1 MSLLKVNE
9 VQNYNGSSLALTA
22 STVSTSAQL
31 NTGGNISVTGSINV
45 SDDSTTRSNLG
56 LGSMATQNANAV
68 AITGGTIS
76 GITAYPGR
84 NRLINGSFQI
94 AQRNTSFSG
103 GTDNADDTYTLDR
116 WYVLSEGNDSID
128 VTQQSDSPDS
138 NGKSIRLDVETTG
151 EKFGIAQIIEG
162 QNCIGAIGNTCTL
175 SFYAKVSNVRIDT
188 VKAAIIAWSGTEDTV
203 TSDIISAWNADGTTP
218 TLIANATF
226 ENTPADLSV
235 TASWARYEL
244 SANIDTASTKN
255 IIIFI
260 WSDDATNAQAGDL
273 LYLTNVQF
281 EAATS
286 VATPFEHRPISV
298 ELSLCQRYCQKSYDL
313 STAPGT
319 DVSSTYLGLH
329 FSNGISDG
337 QTSQN
342 VPFTIH
348 VNPRMRSQPTF
359 YYYSV
364 EGTVNRYNTFTGG
377 GMSRSETSSAL
388 SASYRGESKV
398 SGYAGPG
405 AGNSYGFCYLLTSEL

>member
-1 MSLLKVNE
+1 MAGEIQLNSVT
-9 VQNYNGSSLALTA
+9 LATE
-22 STVSTSAQL
+22 SGGIITVSNVDSAT
-31 NTGGNISVTGSINV
+31 NRT
-45 SDDSTTRSNLG
+45 NLG

-76 GITAYPGR
+76 GVTAYPGR

-116 WYVLSEGNDSID
+116 WYVLSEGSDSID

-175 SFYAKVSNVRIDT
+175 SFYAKVSNARIDT

-235 TASWARYEL
+235 TTSWARYEL

-260 WSDDATNAQAGDL
+260 WSDDATNPQAGDF
-273 LYLTNVQF
+273 LYLTNLQF

-286 VATPFEHRPISV
+286 VATPFEHRPIGT
-298 ELSLCQRYCQKSYDL
+298 ELALCQRYYYKNIASGSNRFQFDEYVVSGSIFPVTNLMHPVEMRALPTMTKIGTWSSGNLNL
-313 STAPGT
+313 STLSFGATTLLTRLQIDANGT
-319 DVSSTYLGLH
+319 GRGYA
-329 FSNGISDG
+329 FPQDG
-337 QTSQN
+337 
-342 VPFTIH
+342 
-348 VNPRMRSQPTF
+348 
-359 YYYSV
+359 
-364 EGTVNRYNTFTGG
+364 EGF
-377 GMSRSETSSAL
+377 
-388 SASYRGESKV
+388 SAS
-398 SGYAGPG
+398 A
-405 AGNSYGFCYLLTSEL
+405 EL

>member
-1 MSLLKVNE
+1 MAGEIQLNSVT
-9 VQNYNGSSLALTA
+9 LATE
-22 STVSTSAQL
+22 SGGIITVSNVDSAT
-31 NTGGNISVTGSINV
+31 NRT
-45 SDDSTTRSNLG
+45 NLG

-76 GITAYPGR
+76 GVTAYPGR

-175 SFYAKVSNVRIDT
+175 SFYAKVSNARIDT

-235 TASWARYEL
+235 TTSWARYEL

-260 WSDDATNAQAGDL
+260 WSDDATNPQAGDF
-273 LYLTNVQF
+273 LYLTNLQF

-298 ELSLCQRYCQKSYDL
+298 ELSLAQRYYQQIDFNWTNGGVYTGNGWYFTNIPFITQMRANPTLTASDYKSNTGNAITIQYGA
-313 STAPGT
+313 STINGWTLVDA
-319 DVSSTYLGLH
+319 STNQVTVRGG
-329 FSNGISDG
+329 N
-337 QTSQN
+337 TS
-342 VPFTIH
+342 V
-348 VNPRMRSQPTF
+348 
-359 YYYSV
+359 YYYIQ
-364 EGTVNRYNTFTGG
+364 GR
-377 GMSRSETSSAL
+377 AKL
-388 SASYRGESKV
+388 SA
-398 SGYAGPG
+398 
-405 AGNSYGFCYLLTSEL
+405 EL

>member
-1 MSLLKVNE
+1 MSLLKTNE
-9 VQNYNGSSLALTA
+9 IQNYNGSSLTLTA

-31 NTGGNISVTGSINV
+31 NTGGNISVTGSLNV

-56 LGSMATQNANAV
+56 LGSIATQAADNV

-175 SFYAKVSNVRIDT
+175 SFYAKVSNARIDT

-235 TASWARYEL
+235 TTSWARYEL

-260 WSDDATNAQAGDL
+260 WSDDATNPQAGDF
-273 LYLTNVQF
+273 LYLTNLQF

-286 VATPFEHRPISV
+286 VATPFEHRPIGT
-298 ELSLCQRYCQKSYDL
+298 ELALCQRYYYKNIASGSNRFQFDEYVVSGSIFPVTNLMHPVEMRALPTMTKIGTWSSGNLNL
-313 STAPGT
+313 STLSFGATTLLTRLQIDANGT
-319 DVSSTYLGLH
+319 GRGYA
-329 FSNGISDG
+329 FPQDG
-337 QTSQN
+337 
-342 VPFTIH
+342 
-348 VNPRMRSQPTF
+348 
-359 YYYSV
+359 
-364 EGTVNRYNTFTGG
+364 EGF
-377 GMSRSETSSAL
+377 
-388 SASYRGESKV
+388 SAS
-398 SGYAGPG
+398 A
-405 AGNSYGFCYLLTSEL
+405 EL

>member
-1 MSLLKVNE
+1 MSKLKVNE
-9 VQNYNGSSLALTA
+9 VQNFNGSSLTLTA

-31 NTGGNISVTGSINV
+31 NTGGNISVTGSLNV
-45 SDDSTTRSNLG
+45 SDDSTTRTNLG
-56 LGSMATQNANAV
+56 LGTIAIQAADSV
-68 AITGGTIS
+68 AITGGTIT
-76 GITAYPGR
+76 GGTITNSVIVPTSPFSFR
-84 NRLINGSFQI
+84 NRFINGNQVI
-94 AQRNTSFSG
+94 DQRNNGSA
-103 GTDNADDTYTLDR
+103 GTASVGTITYATDR
-116 WYVLSEGNDSID
+116 WYIYSVGATCGYQRVAGPNTADFAIQITPASSNTNSIVAQRIENLNCLDLSGQSVTISGKAFID
-128 VTQQSDSPDS
+128 NASGVTFNTNVYVASSANS
-138 NGKSIRLDVETTG
+138 SYGSLVSFSSTLTS
-151 EKFGIAQIIEG
+151 G
-162 QNCIGAIGNTCTL
+162 QYVN
-175 SFYAKVSNVRIDT
+175 F
-188 VKAAIIAWSGTEDTV
+188 SGTV
-203 TSDIISAWNADGTTP
+203 TLG
-218 TLIANATF
+218 ANAINGIEVDF
-226 ENTPADLSV
+226 SF
-235 TASWARYEL
+235 L
-244 SANIDTASTKN
+244 SA
-255 IIIFI
+255 
-260 WSDDATNAQAGDL
+260 AGKTIK
-273 LYLTNVQF
+273 LTNLQL
-281 EAATS
+281 EIGT
-286 VATPFEHRPISV
+286 VATPFEHRPIGV

-313 STAPGT
+313 GTAPGT

>member
-1 MSLLKVNE
+1 MSLLKTNE
-9 VQNYNGSSLALTA
+9 IQNYNGSSLTLTA

-31 NTGGNISVTGSINV
+31 NTGGNISVTGSLNV
-45 SDDSTTRSNLG
+45 SDDSTTRTNLG
-56 LGSMATQNANAV
+56 LGTIATQAADNV
-68 AITGGTIS
+68 AITGGNIS

-175 SFYAKVSNVRIDT
+175 SFYAKVSNARIDT

-235 TASWARYEL
+235 TTSWARYEL

-260 WSDDATNAQAGDL
+260 WSNDATNPQAGDF
-273 LYLTNVQF
+273 LYLTNIQF

-286 VATPFEHRPISV
+286 VATPFEHRPYGV
-298 ELSLCQRYCQKSYDL
+298 ELALCQRYYEKLTVNIGSDDPNPQGFGRTNWFFKVTKRASPTVTL
-313 STAPGT
+313 AAGSQITAGSIGT
-319 DVSSTYLGLH
+319 DGYFAYRAGAYVEITIGSTL
-329 FSNGISDG
+329 
-337 QTSQN
+337 
-342 VPFTIH
+342 
-348 VNPRMRSQPTF
+348 
-359 YYYSV
+359 
-364 EGTVNRYNTFTGG
+364 E
-377 GMSRSETSSAL
+377 
-388 SASYRGESKV
+388 
-398 SGYAGPG
+398 
-405 AGNSYGFCYLLTSEL
+405 SEL

>member
-1 MSLLKVNE
+1 MAEIQLS
-9 VQNYNGSSLALTA
+9 GTTALTE
-22 STVSTSAQL
+22 SGGEITLNNVNSAT
-31 NTGGNISVTGSINV
+31 NRT
-45 SDDSTTRSNLG
+45 NLG
-56 LGSMATQNANAV
+56 LGSMATQNV
-68 AITGGTIS
+68 DGFS
-76 GITAYPGR
+76 GR
-84 NRLINGSFQI
+84 NRIINGSFRV

-175 SFYAKVSNVRIDT
+175 SFYAKVSNARIDT

-235 TASWARYEL
+235 TTSWARYEI
-244 SANIDTASTKN
+244 SANVDTANTKN

-260 WSDDATNAQAGDL
+260 WSDDASNPQAGDF

-286 VATPFEHRPISV
+286 VATLFEHRTISV
-298 ELSLCQRYCQKSYDL
+298 ELSLCHRYYQYIDDNTTWLTGSAGG
-313 STAPGT
+313 TATTASSIFNVRIPLYVPLRSSPSLNPINGIQVDT
-319 DVSSTYLGLH
+319 DTYLGVT
-329 FSNGISDG
+329 NI
-337 QTSQN
+337 T
-342 VPFTIH
+342 P
-348 VNPRMRSQPTF
+348 
-359 YYYSV
+359 SV
-364 EGTVNRYNTFTGG
+364 SGNSTTNNLSLSFTG
-377 GMSRSETSSAL
+377 L
-388 SASYRGESKV
+388 NASLQDNRI
-398 SGYAGPG
+398 AHFLPTT
-405 AGNSYGFCYLLTSEL
+405 NLTFDAEL

>member
-1 MSLLKVNE
+1 MAGE
-9 VQNYNGSSLALTA
+9 I
-22 STVSTSAQL
+22 QL
-31 NTGGNISVTGSINV
+31 N
-45 SDDSTTRSNLG
+45 STTMATESSGTITLSNVDSATNRTNLG

-76 GITAYPGR
+76 GVTAYPGR

-162 QNCIGAIGNTCTL
+162 QNCNGAIGNTCTL
-175 SFYAKVSNVRIDT
+175 SFYAKVSNARIDT

-235 TASWARYEL
+235 TTSWARYEL

-260 WSDDATNAQAGDL
+260 WSDDATNPQAGDF
-273 LYLTNVQF
+273 LYLTNIQF

-286 VATPFEHRPISV
+286 VATPFEHRPIGT
-298 ELSLCQRYCQKSYDL
+298 ELALCQRYYQVFDY
-313 STAPGT
+313 TG
-319 DVSSTYLGLH
+319 VFG
-329 FSNGISDG
+329 FG
-337 QTSQN
+337 
-342 VPFTIH
+342 VPAF
-348 VNPRMRSQPTF
+348 R
-359 YYYSV
+359 
-364 EGTVNRYNTFTGG
+364 GG
-377 GMSRSETSSAL
+377 GANNVIFGFKLNAPMRANPTVTASGTYTIVGNGNNEGFSSPVYYASTLESVVLIKTGITSSV
-388 SASYRGESKV
+388 SAFYAHLVENGTSK
-398 SGYAGPG
+398 
-405 AGNSYGFCYLLTSEL
+405 SEFSAEL

>member
-1 MSLLKVNE
+1 MSLLKTNE
-9 VQNYNGSSLALTA
+9 IQNYNGSSLTLTA

-31 NTGGNISVTGSINV
+31 NTGGNISVTGSLNV
-45 SDDSTTRSNLG
+45 SDDSTTRTNLG
-56 LGSMATQNANAV
+56 LGTIATQAADNV

-175 SFYAKVSNVRIDT
+175 SFYAKVSNARIDT

-235 TASWARYEL
+235 TTSWARYEL

-260 WSDDATNAQAGDL
+260 WSDDATNPQAGDF
-273 LYLTNVQF
+273 LYLTNIQF

-298 ELSLCQRYCQKSYDL
+298 ELSLAQRYYQNYIS
-313 STAPGT
+313 SNGTQVPGT
-319 DVSSTYLGLH
+319 GVWRSGTRFDCNFVLP
-329 FSNGISDG
+329 
-337 QTSQN
+337 
-342 VPFTIH
+342 V
-348 VNPRMRSQPTF
+348 VMRSTPDIVAITNLANLNV
-359 YYYSV
+359 YS
-364 EGTVNRYNTFTGG
+364 GASGASATGIALNG
-377 GMSRSETSSAL
+377 ATSAICGLNVTSS
-388 SASYRGESKV
+388 G
-398 SGYAGPG
+398 GT
-405 AGNSYGFCYLLTSEL
+405 AGNGGYMQPSGASAGFSLEAEL

>member
-1 MSLLKVNE
+1 MSLLKTNE
-9 VQNYNGSSLALTA
+9 IQNYNGSSLTLTA

-31 NTGGNISVTGSINV
+31 NTGGNISVTGSLNV
-45 SDDSTTRSNLG
+45 SDDSTTRTNLG
-56 LGSMATQNANAV
+56 LGTIATQAADNV
-68 AITGGTIS
+68 AITGGNIS

-175 SFYAKVSNVRIDT
+175 SFYAKVSNARIDT

-235 TASWARYEL
+235 TTSWARYEL

-260 WSDDATNAQAGDL
+260 WSDDATNPQAGDF
-273 LYLTNVQF
+273 LYLTNIQF

-286 VATPFEHRPISV
+286 VATPFEHRPIGT
-298 ELSLCQRYCQKSYDL
+298 ELALCQRYFETNRGDGWDQLATGMNTGVYYNNNAFSLNTFFSFPIQFNTVKRASPSVKIYATYSGNVDKV
-313 STAPGT
+313 ST
-319 DVSSTYLGLH
+319 
-329 FSNGISDG
+329 N
-337 QTSQN
+337 
-342 VPFTIH
+342 
-348 VNPRMRSQPTF
+348 
-359 YYYSV
+359 
-364 EGTVNRYNTFTGG
+364 YNTNTDADSTVTVVTKNGFSGG
-377 GMSRSETSSAL
+377 VQ
-388 SASYRGESKV
+388 AS
-398 SGYAGPG
+398 PG
-405 AGNSYGFCYLLTSEL
+405 GSFNVIDFNWTAESEL

>member
-1 MSLLKVNE
+1 MSLLKTNE
-9 VQNYNGSSLALTA
+9 IQNYNGSSLTLTA

-31 NTGGNISVTGSINV
+31 NTGGNISVTGSLNV

-56 LGSMATQNANAV
+56 LGTMATQNANAV

-76 GITAYPGR
+76 GVTAYPGR

-162 QNCIGAIGNTCTL
+162 RNCIGAIGNTCTL
-175 SFYAKVSNVRIDT
+175 SFYAKASNARIDT

-260 WSDDATNAQAGDL
+260 WSDDATNPQAGDF
-273 LYLTNVQF
+273 LYLTNIQF

-286 VATPFEHRPISV
+286 VATPFEHRPYGT
-298 ELSLCQRYCQKSYDL
+298 ELALCQRYYQYIDDNTTWL
-313 STAPGT
+313 TGIAIGAVSTA
-319 DVSSTYLGLH
+319 SSISTVRIPLYVPLRSSPSLNSINGAQIDADTYVTVTNITP
-329 FSNGISDG
+329 SVYTES
-337 QTSQN
+337 
-342 VPFTIH
+342 TI
-348 VNPRMRSQPTF
+348 NNLSL
-359 YYYSV
+359 S
-364 EGTVNRYNTFTGG
+364 FTG
-377 GMSRSETSSAL
+377 L
-388 SASYRGESKV
+388 NASLQDNRI
-398 SGYAGPG
+398 AHFLPTT
-405 AGNSYGFCYLLTSEL
+405 NLTFDAEL

>member
-1 MSLLKVNE
+1 MSKLKVNE
-9 VQNYNGSSLALTA
+9 VQNFNGSSLTLTA

-31 NTGGNISVTGSINV
+31 NTGGNISVTGSLNV
-45 SDDSTTRSNLG
+45 SDDSTTRTNLG
-56 LGSMATQNANAV
+56 LGTIAIQAADSV
-68 AITGGTIS
+68 AITGGTIT
-76 GITAYPGR
+76 GGTITNSVIVPTSPFSFR
-84 NRLINGSFQI
+84 NRFINGDQVI
-94 AQRNTSFSG
+94 DQRNG
-103 GTDNADDTYTLDR
+103 GSAGTASANTLTYATDR
-116 WYVLSEGNDSID
+116 WYIYSVGATCGYQRVAGPNSSDYSIQITPASSNTNSIVAQRIENLNCLDLGNQTVTISGKVYID
-128 VTQQSDSPDS
+128 NSTGVTFNTNVYVASSANS
-138 NGKSIRLDVETTG
+138 SYGSLVSFSSALTS
-151 EKFGIAQIIEG
+151 G
-162 QNCIGAIGNTCTL
+162 QYVN
-175 SFYAKVSNVRIDT
+175 F
-188 VKAAIIAWSGTEDTV
+188 SGTV
-203 TSDIISAWNADGTTP
+203 TLG
-218 TLIANATF
+218 ANAINGIEVDF
-226 ENTPADLSV
+226 SF
-235 TASWARYEL
+235 L
-244 SANIDTASTKN
+244 SA
-255 IIIFI
+255 
-260 WSDDATNAQAGDL
+260 AGKTIK
-273 LYLTNVQF
+273 LTNLQL
-281 EAATS
+281 EIGT
-286 VATPFEHRPISV
+286 VATPFEHRPIGV

-313 STAPGT
+313 GTAPGT

>member
-9 VQNYNGSSLALTA
+9 VQNYNGSSLTLTA

-56 LGSMATQNANAV
+56 LGSIATQDSSNV
-68 AITGGTIS
+68 SVTGGSITGTTIVPTTPFS
-76 GITAYPGR
+76 FR
-84 NRLINGSFQI
+84 NRIINGSFQI

-103 GTDNADDTYTLDR
+103 GTENADDTYTLDR

-175 SFYAKVSNVRIDT
+175 SFYAKVSNARIDT
-188 VKAAIIAWSGTEDTV
+188 VKAAIVAWSGTEDTV

-235 TASWARYEL
+235 TTSWARYEL

-260 WSDDATNAQAGDL
+260 WSDDATNPQAGDF
-273 LYLTNVQF
+273 LYLTNIQF

-286 VATPFEHRPISV
+286 VATPFEHRPYGT
-298 ELSLCQRYCQKSYDL
+298 ELALCQR
-313 STAPGT
+313 
-319 DVSSTYLGLH
+319 
-329 FSNGISDG
+329 
-337 QTSQN
+337 
-342 VPFTIH
+342 
-348 VNPRMRSQPTF
+348 F
-359 YYYSV
+359 Y
-364 EGTVNRYNTFTGG
+364 
-377 GMSRSETSSAL
+377 SETSVSFFVLARYTADAGARINFL
-388 SASYRGESKV
+388 QHPVKMRATPTMSTKGTFTSASGFAGTPTFLTINEDGVAVSEAGSHSANTISYV
-398 SGYAGPG
+398 SGGIITAS
-405 AGNSYGFCYLLTSEL
+405 AEL

>member
-1 MSLLKVNE
+1 MSLLKTNE
-9 VQNYNGSSLALTA
+9 IQNYNGSSLTLTA

-31 NTGGNISVTGSINV
+31 NTGGNISVTGSLNV

-56 LGSMATQNANAV
+56 LGSIATQAADNV

-175 SFYAKVSNVRIDT
+175 SFYAKVSNARIDT

-235 TASWARYEL
+235 TTSWARYEL

-260 WSDDATNAQAGDL
+260 WSDDATNPQAGDF
-273 LYLTNVQF
+273 LYLTNIQF

-298 ELSLCQRYCQKSYDL
+298 ELALCQRYFERK
-313 STAPGT
+313 A
-319 DVSSTYLGLH
+319 V
-329 FSNGISDG
+329 FGISG
-337 QTSQN
+337 ETVGHGFQMAATTTSQII
-342 VPFTIH
+342 VYPK
-348 VNPRMRSQPTF
+348 VSMRATPTLTF
-359 YYYSV
+359 SGLQISDNTSYGASV
-364 EGTVNRYNTFTGG
+364 SAISISGGTPHTLRLYVTHATGG
-377 GMSRSETSSAL
+377 T
-388 SASYRGESKV
+388 SYRPCTLRDDYT
-398 SGYAGPG
+398 SGYLD
-405 AGNSYGFCYLLTSEL
+405 LLAEL